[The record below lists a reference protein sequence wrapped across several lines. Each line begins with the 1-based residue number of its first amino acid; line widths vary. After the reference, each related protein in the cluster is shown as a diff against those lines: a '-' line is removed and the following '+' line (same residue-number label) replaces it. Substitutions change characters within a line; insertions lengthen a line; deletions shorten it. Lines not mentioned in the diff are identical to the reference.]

1 MDIKQINHNLF
12 FLSNKH
18 SRLNSEFL
26 TLQYDLNHSV
36 YFNENLKIKYYSMR
50 NDLEQLK
57 KHIKALRDKKD
68 LIEKQTLKAKNTIIS
83 II

>member
-18 SRLNSEFL
+18 STLNAEFL
-26 TLQYDLNHSV
+26 TLEYDLKHSI
-36 YFNENLKIKYYSMR
+36 YQNDNNRIKYYSMK
-50 NDLEQLK
+50 NDLKQLK
-57 KHIKALRDKKD
+57 KHITALRDKKKA
-68 LIEKQTLKAKNTIIS
+68 IEEQQLKAKNTIIS